1 MPDITTLPWDAAE
14 YLENKE
20 DIAAYLEAAFEDG
33 NPDLIEAVLKDIAR
47 AKSIN
52 NIALE
57 SGLSSEKFSQVLLLA
72 GNSEFINV
80 LQVLQLLGLR
90 LQVIQEE
97 DNKTMGNL
105 AGF

>member
-1 MPDITTLPWDAAE
+1 MPEITTFLWDAAE
-14 YLENKE
+14 HLENRE

-33 NPDLIEAVLKDIAR
+33 NPDLIAAVLKDIAR

-57 SGLSSEKFSQVLLLA
+57 SGLSNEKFSQALLLA

-90 LQVIQEE
+90 LQIIQEK

-105 AGF
+105 A